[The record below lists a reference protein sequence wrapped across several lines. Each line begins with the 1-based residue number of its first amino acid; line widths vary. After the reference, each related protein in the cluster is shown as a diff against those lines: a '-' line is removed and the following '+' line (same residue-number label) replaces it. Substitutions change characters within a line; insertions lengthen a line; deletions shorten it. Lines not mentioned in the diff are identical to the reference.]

1 MVLYTKPTN
10 MRENIVLVMS
20 WSWLSQHILT

>member
-10 MRENIVLVMS
+10 MREHIVLVMI
-20 WSWLSQHILT
+20 WSWLSQYILT